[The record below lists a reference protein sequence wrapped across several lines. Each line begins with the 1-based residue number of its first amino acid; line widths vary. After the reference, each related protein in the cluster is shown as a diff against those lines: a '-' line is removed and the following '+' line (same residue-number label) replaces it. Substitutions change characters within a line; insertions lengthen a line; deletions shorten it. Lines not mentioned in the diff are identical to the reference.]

1 MKRLF
6 TTMVALVALLMAA
19 PDVQAADWYNVIS
32 AGGETIAVNPEIT
45 TVDNGATYLV
55 WVDTSSLKMPS
66 MEWVRNSFDTPEA
79 RAEYSRER
87 EYKKPVAYKLT
98 LYKFMDNW
106 KKFNIV
112 QVSVFGEDGIPIEQ
126 YSNSEAES
134 GEGYLITPDTD
145 IEIVAQ
151 NAKVIYEI
159 TTNPE

>member
-19 PDVQAADWYNVIS
+19 PGVQAADWYNVIS

-55 WVDTSSLKMPS
+55 WV
-66 MEWVRNSFDTPEA
+66 RNSFDTPEA

-87 EYKKPVAYKLT
+87 KYKKPVAYKLT

>member
-6 TTMVALVALLMAA
+6 MTIVALVALLITAPAA
-19 PDVQAADWYNVIS
+19 HAGDWFDVRSSN
-32 AGGETIAVNPEIT
+32 GETISINPDIST
-45 TVDNGATYLV
+45 PDNGATYLV
-55 WVDTSSLKMPS
+55 
-66 MEWVRNSFDTPEA
+66 WVRNSFDTPEA

-134 GEGYLITPDTD
+134 GEGYLIPPGTD
-145 IEIVAQ
+145 IEIVAL
-151 NAKVIYEI
+151 NAEVIYEI

>member
-55 WVDTSSLKMPS
+55 
-66 MEWVRNSFDTPEA
+66 WVRNSFDTPEA

-134 GEGYLITPDTD
+134 GEGYLIPPDTD

>member
-55 WVDTSSLKMPS
+55 
-66 MEWVRNSFDTPEA
+66 WVRNSFDTPEA

-134 GEGYLITPDTD
+134 GEGYLITPDND

>member
-55 WVDTSSLKMPS
+55 
-66 MEWVRNSFDTPEA
+66 WVRNSFDTPEA